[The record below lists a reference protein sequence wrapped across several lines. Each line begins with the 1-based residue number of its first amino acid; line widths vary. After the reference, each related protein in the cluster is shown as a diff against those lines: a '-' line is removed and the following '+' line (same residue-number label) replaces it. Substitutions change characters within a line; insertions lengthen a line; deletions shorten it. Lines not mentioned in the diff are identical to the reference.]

1 MRLDKFI
8 SEMGYTRKEAELF
21 IKRKRITI
29 NNQVATKKDEKVDEV
44 NDIICLDGK
53 MLKYSKYVYIM
64 LNKPAG
70 VLSATDDKTQ
80 KTVIS
85 LLPETLQNKGL
96 FPVGRLDKET
106 MGLLILTNDGNFC
119 HRVISPKS
127 NVSKVYKFE
136 LADEIDEIKIK
147 QIEQGIELKDGYTT
161 LPCKINMQN
170 SKCGKI
176 TITEGK
182 YHQIRRMF
190 GAVGN
195 KVVYLER
202 LQEGKI
208 ILDQSLKRG
217 EWRELAPNEIN
228 ID

>member
-8 SEMGYTRKEAELF
+8 SEMGYTRKDAEMF
-21 IKRKRITI
+21 VKTKRITI
-29 NNQVATKKDEKVDEV
+29 NNKLALKKDEKVDESKDV
-44 NDIICLDGK
+44 ICLDGNI
-53 MLKYSKYVYIM
+53 LKYSKYIYIM

-70 VLSATDDKTQ
+70 VLSATDDKSQ

-106 MGLLILTNDGNFC
+106 MGLLILTNDGTFC

-127 NVSKVYKFE
+127 NISKIYKFE
-136 LADEIDEIKIK
+136 LADEITIP
-147 QIEQGIELKDGYTT
+147 QITNIENGIELKDGYTT
-161 LPCKINMQN
+161 LPCKIKMQN
-170 SKCGKI
+170 SKCGTI

-195 KVVYLER
+195 KVIFLER
-202 LQEGKI
+202 IQEGNI
-208 ILDQSLKRG
+208 TLDPKLARG
-217 EWRELAPNEIN
+217 EWRELTPDEIN
-228 ID
+228 L